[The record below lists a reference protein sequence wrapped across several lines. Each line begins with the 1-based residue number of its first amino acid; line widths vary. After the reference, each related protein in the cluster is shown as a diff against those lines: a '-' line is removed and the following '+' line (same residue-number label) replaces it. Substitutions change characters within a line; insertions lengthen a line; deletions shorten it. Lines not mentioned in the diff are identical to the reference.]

1 MLSSSPMKNLFS
13 FYSVI
18 AISCFLLGTRLY
30 YTDWKAPMPLKLTT
44 WDALGYYL
52 YLPAKEI
59 YKDQTSKNWLDS
71 IDKTYQL
78 SGGELYQ
85 LSHLPNGNYAGKY
98 LRGVSILQYPFFKL
112 ADLYARHQN
121 KYPADGFS
129 PPYQFAL
136 AYGLLIYIILA
147 LFLLRN
153 ILLNFFSDTVVS
165 WTLIILLI
173 GTNAIQ
179 YIAVEAGQSHGY
191 IFPLYVLILYLSI
204 QWHRKPK
211 LWIGFLIGL
220 VFGLACISR
229 PTEAV
234 MLFIPLL
241 WDLHDNTRWKAKW
254 DLLKRQPMHLIFALL
269 GCCLAIS
276 PQLIYWK
283 TVTGHWVYDVG
294 SKWDFLNP
302 HWRVLFGPEKGWFV
316 YTPLTLLFV
325 FGLFR
330 LKGFA
335 FRTAVLTFCLLNI
348 YIIIAWHTWRYGG
361 SYSTR
366 ALVQS
371 YPVFAIPLAAGL
383 QLLLTRFRYLVPA
396 ILVFFMGIN
405 LFQIWQYNKTIL
417 HYDAM
422 NWNYY
427 RSIFLN
433 PSPTPQ
439 AYSLMDDGEP
449 KPELS
454 AFKKYILLQDS
465 VPQFIPDGELLNT
478 EFSVRRAETFWV
490 HCQADLL
497 HQEGLW
503 DQYLCMEL
511 ASEKERRRIRL
522 FRPQAKEHQWNTFE
536 AWFTFTATSD
546 LQHLRWYSTSYPC
559 EARNLKV
566 VLYSKL

>member
-1 MLSSSPMKNLFS
+1 
-13 FYSVI
+13 
-18 AISCFLLGTRLY
+18 
-30 YTDWKAPMPLKLTT
+30 MPLKLTT

-52 YLPAKEI
+52 YLPAKDI
-59 YKDQTSKNWLDS
+59 YHDQATNKWLDS
-71 IDKTYQL
+71 LDKTYQL

-85 LSHLPNGNYAGKY
+85 LSRLPNGNYVGKY

-112 ADLYARHQN
+112 ADWYARHQN

-129 PPYQFAL
+129 APYQFAL
-136 AYGLLIYIILA
+136 AYGLLLYVILS
-147 LFLLRN
+147 LFLLRSV
-153 ILLNFFSDTVVS
+153 LLNFFSDSVVS
-165 WTLIILLI
+165 WTLMVLLI

-179 YIAVEAGQSHGY
+179 YIAIEAGQSHGY
-191 IFPLYVLILYLSI
+191 IFPLYVLIVYLSI
-204 QWHRKPK
+204 LWHRKAT
-211 LWIGFLIGL
+211 LILGFLLGA

-234 MLFIPLL
+234 MLLIPLL
-241 WDLHDNTRWKAKW
+241 WDLNDKTRWKIKW
-254 DLLKRQPMHLIFALL
+254 DLLKKQALQLVVPML
-269 GCCLAIS
+269 GCCLAIA

-325 FGLFR
+325 YGLFR
-330 LKGFA
+330 LKA
-335 FRTAVLTFCLLNI
+335 FSFRSAIVTFCLVNI

-383 QLLLTRFRYLVPA
+383 QTLLTRFRYLVPG
-396 ILVFFMGIN
+396 ILVCFIGIN

-439 AYSLMDDGEP
+439 AFSLMDDGEP
-449 KPELS
+449 KPALS
-454 AFKKYILLQDS
+454 EFKKYILVQGSL
-465 VPQFIPDGELLNT
+465 PQFIPDGELLNT
-478 EFSVRRAETFWV
+478 EFSVRKDEIYWV
-490 HCQADLL
+490 HCQVDLL
-497 HQEGLW
+497 HQNDLW
-503 DQYLCMEL
+503 DQYLCMERY
-511 ASEKERRRIRL
+511 AGKECRRIRL
-522 FRPQAKEHQWNTFE
+522 FRPLANAHSWNTYE
-536 AWFTFTATSD
+536 AWFKFTASSEIQT
-546 LQHLRWYSTSYPC
+546 LRWYSTSFPG
-559 EARNLKV
+559 EVRNLKV
-566 VLYSKL
+566 VLYSKE

>member
-1 MLSSSPMKNLFS
+1 MKNAFS
-13 FYSVI
+13 FFTVI
-18 AISCFLLGTRLY
+18 AISCILLLTRLY

-52 YLPAKEI
+52 YLPAKDI
-59 YKDQTSKNWLDS
+59 YHDQTTNKWLDS
-71 IDKTYQL
+71 LDKTYQL

-85 LSHLPNGNYAGKY
+85 LSPLPNGHYVGKY

-112 ADLYARHQN
+112 ADWYARHQN

-136 AYGLLIYIILA
+136 AYGLILYIILS
-147 LFLLRN
+147 LFLLRK
-153 ILLNFFSDTVVS
+153 ILLYYFSDTVVS
-165 WTLIILLI
+165 WTLLVLLI

-191 IFPLYVLILYLSI
+191 IFPLYVFIIYLSI
-204 QWHRKPK
+204 RWHRKAT
-211 LWIGFLIGL
+211 LILGFLLGI

-234 MLFIPLL
+234 MLFIPIL
-241 WDLHDNTRWKAKW
+241 WDLNDRASWKAKW
-254 DLLKRQPMHLIFALL
+254 ELLKSQPLHLILPIL

-325 FGLFR
+325 YGLFR
-330 LKGFA
+330 LKA
-335 FRTAVLTFCLLNI
+335 FSFRSAIVTFCVLNI

-383 QLLLTRFRYLVPA
+383 QTLLTRFRYLIPGM
-396 ILVFFMGIN
+396 LVCFIGIN
-405 LFQIWQYNKTIL
+405 LFQIWQYNQTIL
-417 HYDAM
+417 HYDGM

-449 KPELS
+449 KPELTELN
-454 AFKKYILLQDS
+454 KYVLLQDS
-465 VPQFIPDGELLNT
+465 LPQFIPDGELFNI
-478 EFSVRRAETFWV
+478 EFSVRRKGSFWV
-490 HCQADLL
+490 HGRVDLL

-503 DQYLCMEL
+503 DQYLWLEL
-511 ASEKERRRIRL
+511 LAGKERRKIRL
-522 FRPQAKEHQWNTFE
+522 FRPQAKERNWNTYE
-536 AWFTFTATSD
+536 AWFTFTASSEI
-546 LQHLRWYSTSYPC
+546 QQLRWYSTSFPC

-566 VLYSKL
+566 VLYSKE